1 MPLLRYDFAVD
12 QNADVGPLPFN
23 WGMLDPSGDP
33 RLTTYPYSLAGATVK
48 AQIRAARDAGA
59 LLYCAL
65 TVGSGLA
72 LTAVAIGDSVA
83 QPAAPNGFSIMLTQA
98 QTATFPDGA
107 TLYYDVEVT
116 VGGVTSY
123 WLQGEIFVNPTGTR

>member
-72 LTAVAIGDSVA
+72 LTAVAIAGRHELLGADLFEVLVA
-83 QPAAPNGFSIMLTQA
+83 VVAVSREMAVAGR
-98 QTATFPDGA
+98 
-107 TLYYDVEVT
+107 E
-116 VGGVTSY
+116 
-123 WLQGEIFVNPTGTR
+123 